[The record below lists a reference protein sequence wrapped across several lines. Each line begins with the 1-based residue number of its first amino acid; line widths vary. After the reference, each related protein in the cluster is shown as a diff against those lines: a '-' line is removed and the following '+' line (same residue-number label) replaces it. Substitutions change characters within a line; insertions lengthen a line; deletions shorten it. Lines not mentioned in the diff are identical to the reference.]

1 MDIKEIIFKVLSAKT
16 NKKFNEDTEISTLDI
31 DSMDLMEI
39 VVDIEESLGISIP
52 DEELT
57 KLKTISDFF
66 QIAQKILDSK

>member
-66 QIAQKILDSK
+66 QIAQKFLDSK